1 MDPTPVAVHAH
12 TPILRAGVMALL
24 RGQAAIETVPV
35 ERWQDADVLVVAHDH
50 LRISDLR
57 GLREKM
63 PEFAKPIVLVV
74 QDLRES
80 QLLGAVECGVRAV
93 VPMSQATGDRLIHTI
108 NAVVGGAGE
117 IPAKL
122 IGPLLDQV
130 HTLHDKVLR
139 PNGLTSSG
147 LTPREINVL
156 ILLAEGK
163 DTAEVAEALW
173 YSERT
178 VKNIIQG
185 MISRLNLR
193 NRAHAVAYAAR
204 VGAI

>member
-1 MDPTPVAVHAH
+1 MDATPVAVHAH

-24 RGQAAIETVPV
+24 RGQPAVEPVPV

-50 LRISDLR
+50 LRIADLR
-57 GLREKM
+57 GLREKL
-63 PEFAKPIVLVV
+63 PEFTKPIILVV

-80 QLLGAVECGVRAV
+80 QLLGAVEWGVRAV
-93 VPMSQATGDRLIHTI
+93 VPMAQATGDRLIQTI
-108 NAVVGGAGE
+108 TAVAAGAGE

-156 ILLAEGK
+156 TLLADGK
-163 DTAEVAEALW
+163 DTTEVAEALW

-204 VGAI
+204 AGVI

>member
-1 MDPTPVAVHAH
+1 M
-12 TPILRAGVMALL
+12 GLL
-24 RGQAAIETVPV
+24 RDQANIEPVPV
-35 ERWQDADVLVVAHDH
+35 ERWQEAHVLVVAHDR
-50 LRISDLR
+50 LRIADLR
-57 GLREKM
+57 ALRERM
-63 PEFAKPIVLVV
+63 PEFTRPIILVV
-74 QDLRES
+74 QDIRGS
-80 QLLGAVECGVRAV
+80 QMLGVVECGVRAV
-93 VPMSQATGDRLIHTI
+93 VPMSQATGERLIHTI
-108 NAVVGGAGE
+108 AAVHGGAGD
-117 IPAKL
+117 IPGNL

-130 HTLHDKVLR
+130 HLLHDKVLR

-156 ILLAEGK
+156 MLLAEGK
-163 DTAEVAEALW
+163 DTTEVAEALW

-204 VGAI
+204 AGLI

>member
-1 MDPTPVAVHAH
+1 V
-12 TPILRAGVMALL
+12 LRAGVVALL
-24 RGQAAIETVPV
+24 RGQAAVEPVPAD
-35 ERWQDADVLVVAHDH
+35 RWQDADVLVVAHDH
-50 LRISDLR
+50 LRIADLR
-57 GLREKM
+57 ALREKL
-63 PEFAKPIVLVV
+63 PECPKPIVLVV
-74 QDLRES
+74 QDVRES

-93 VPMSQATGDRLIHTI
+93 VPMSQATSDRLAHAIT
-108 NAVVGGAGE
+108 AVAAGAGE
-117 IPAKL
+117 IPSKL

-130 HTLHDKVLR
+130 YLLHDKVLR
-139 PNGLTSSG
+139 PNGLTGPG
-147 LTPREINVL
+147 LMPREINVL
-156 ILLAEGK
+156 TLLAEGK

-204 VGAI
+204 AGLI